1 MSQPEAVAADTRKAR
16 KALLALNFFSAD
28 QTGIGPFFGVFL
40 AQNGWRTGLLG
51 TVMTVGGL
59 VGLLMTAPA
68 GALADRTTRKRTFV
82 ILSSVFTIAASLLIW
97 WSQSFWVVASSQ
109 VAGAIA
115 GSIIG
120 PAMLGITLGVV
131 KQEGFNA
138 QNGRNQAYNHAG
150 NVAGAAICGF
160 LGWKFGFGM
169 VFLMGVVLGTLSV
182 ISTLAIPKRAID
194 DRAGRGLA
202 GRPEDGDQVQ
212 GLQVLVENKA
222 LMVLALCVALFA
234 LGNGAMLP
242 LYGLAVVQAHKA
254 DPAIFAATVVIVA
267 QTTMVA
273 TSLIAMRLI
282 EARGYWTVMLIT
294 FACLPIR
301 GVLAALLITSWGVFP
316 VQIMDGV
323 GAGLQGVA
331 VSGLVTRL
339 LYGTGRV
346 NVGQGTVG
354 TVAGIGGT
362 LSPLLC
368 GWLAQ
373 WFGYPVTFVLA
384 GSLSLIALVIWL
396 AFARTIKT
404 ACEAPQRRDKSA
416 APAAPEAAA
425 QRA

>member
-1 MSQPEAVAADTRKAR
+1 MSQPDAVPVETRRAR

-40 AQNGWRTGLLG
+40 AQHGWRTGLLG

-59 VGLLMTAPA
+59 VGLVMTAPA
-68 GALADRTTRKRTFV
+68 GALADRTTHKRTFV
-82 ILSSVFTIAASLLIW
+82 ILSSTFTIAASLLIW

-131 KQEGFNA
+131 RQEGFNA

-150 NVAGAAICGF
+150 NVAGAAICGL

-182 ISTLAIPKRAID
+182 LSTLAIPRAAID

-212 GLQVLVENKA
+212 GLQVLFENKA
-222 LMVLALCVALFA
+222 LLVLALCVALFA

-254 DPAIFAATVVIVA
+254 DPAIFAAMVVIVA

-282 EARGYWTVMLIT
+282 EVRGYWTVIAIT
-294 FACLPIR
+294 FVCLPIR

-316 VQIMDGV
+316 VQIMDGI

-346 NVGQGTVG
+346 NVGQGAVG
-354 TVAGIGGT
+354 TVAGVGGT
-362 LSPLLC
+362 LSPLLA

-373 WFGYPVTFVLA
+373 WFGYPITFVLT
-384 GSLSLIALVIWL
+384 GSLSLISLALWL

-404 ACEAPQRRDKSA
+404 ACEAPERRDISA
-416 APAAPEAAA
+416 SPATPAAAA
-425 QRA
+425 QQA

>member
-1 MSQPEAVAADTRKAR
+1 
-16 KALLALNFFSAD
+16 
-28 QTGIGPFFGVFL
+28 
-40 AQNGWRTGLLG
+40 
-51 TVMTVGGL
+51 
-59 VGLLMTAPA
+59 
-68 GALADRTTRKRTFV
+68 
-82 ILSSVFTIAASLLIW
+82 
-97 WSQSFWVVASSQ
+97 
-109 VAGAIA
+109 
-115 GSIIG
+115 
-120 PAMLGITLGVV
+120 
-131 KQEGFNA
+131 
-138 QNGRNQAYNHAG
+138 
-150 NVAGAAICGF
+150 
-160 LGWKFGFGM
+160 
-169 VFLMGVVLGTLSV
+169 MGVVLGTLSV
-182 ISTLAIPKRAID
+182 LSTLAIPKAAID

-202 GRPEDGDQVQ
+202 GRAEDGDQVQ

-222 LMVLALCVALFA
+222 LMILAVCVALFA

-254 DPAIFAATVVIVA
+254 DPAIFAAMVVIVA

-282 EARGYWTVMLIT
+282 EIRGYWTVMLIT
-294 FACLPIR
+294 FVCLPIR

-373 WFGYPVTFVLA
+373 WFGYSVTFVLA
-384 GSLSLIALVIWL
+384 GSLSLISLVMWL

-404 ACEAPQRRDKSA
+404 ACETPTRRDKSA
-416 APAAPEAAA
+416 SPATPAGAA
-425 QRA
+425 QQA